1 VSAIIVGVVDAL
13 GAAVTWVFDLLLAP
27 FAGAP
32 LAGLLAISVVA
43 GVLMVPV
50 FRATTSQAGLRR
62 AAGRA
67 RALAL
72 SLRLF
77 KDDLRVALRCQ
88 AELLAAIALRLVLAL
103 PAFLVLAP
111 PVLIVLVQLALRYE
125 HTALAPGETAI
136 VEVQVTESAWPT
148 WRDASLE
155 APPGVRVETPA
166 LRDERERTVSWRIG
180 ARHASAAPIS
190 AAPVAVVVRA
200 RGGSVEKTIAIA
212 PEAARLVRVAARRP
226 GPGAWD
232 RLMHPGE
239 RGLPAG
245 PVRAIEVH
253 YPPRATPLL
262 GWDAPW
268 WLTFLIASMAAALVA
283 KPILRVDM

>member
-1 VSAIIVGVVDAL
+1 VSALIDAL
-13 GAAVTWVFDLLLAP
+13 GAAATWLFDLLLAP

-32 LAGLLAISVVA
+32 LAGLLAISAVA

-50 FRATTSQAGLRR
+50 FRATTSQRGLRR

-88 AELLAAIALRLVLAL
+88 AELLGALALRLALAL
-103 PAFLVLAP
+103 PAFVVLAP
-111 PVLIVLVQLALRYE
+111 PVLVVLVQLALRFE
-125 HTALAPGETAI
+125 HRALAPGDSAI
-136 VEVQVTESAWPT
+136 VEVEVAESAWPV
-148 WRDASLE
+148 WRDARIE
-155 APPGVRVETPA
+155 VPPGVRVETPA

-180 ARHASAAPIS
+180 VERAS
-190 AAPVAVVVRA
+190 AAPVAIAVRA
-200 RGGSVEKTIAIA
+200 GEGSVAKAIAIGA
-212 PEAARLVRVAARRP
+212 DAERLVRVAARRP

-245 PVRAIEVH
+245 PVRAIEVR
-253 YPPRATPLL
+253 YPRRATPLL

-283 KPILRVDM
+283 KPIMRVEM

>member
-1 VSAIIVGVVDAL
+1 VSALVDAI
-13 GAAVTWVFDLLLAP
+13 GATVTWAFDLLLAP

-32 LAGLLAISVVA
+32 LAGLLAISAVA
-43 GVLMVPV
+43 GVLMVPI

-88 AELLAAIALRLVLAL
+88 AELLAAIAMRLALAL
-103 PAFLVLAP
+103 PAFVVLAP
-111 PVLIVLVQLALRYE
+111 PVLVVLVQLALRFE
-125 HTALAPGETAI
+125 HRPIAPGESAI
-136 VEVQVTESAWPT
+136 VEVAVAESAWPT
-148 WRDASLE
+148 WRDASIE
-155 APPGVRVETPA
+155 VPPGVRVETPA
-166 LRDERERTVSWRIG
+166 LRDERARTVSWRIG
-180 ARHASAAPIS
+180 VERASG
-190 AAPVAVVVRA
+190 APVAIVIRA
-200 RGGSVEKTIAIA
+200 GERSVERTIAIA
-212 PEAARLVRVAARRP
+212 AEAERLARVAGRRP

-232 RLMHPGE
+232 RLVHPGE
-239 RGLPAG
+239 RGLPEG
-245 PVRAIEVH
+245 PVRAIEVR
-253 YPPRATPLL
+253 YPRRATPLL

-283 KPILRVDM
+283 KPILRVEM